1 MMDVMAA
8 EGLVN
13 VGVPASV
20 VTGVVVWIMKDFMAR
35 RKNGKANDSKTFGG
49 PCPLHEGLQT
59 DITEVKE
66 KVNNLSERQNE
77 TNVSLGKIE
86 TILNERLPK
95 K

>member
-35 RKNGKANDSKTFGG
+35 RKNGKANDSKTFAG
-49 PCPLHEGLQT
+49 PCPLHQGLQD
-59 DITEVKE
+59 DINEVKV
-66 KVNNLSERQNE
+66 KLDGVKDHQNK
-77 TNVSLGKIE
+77 TSISVAQIA
-86 TILNERLPK
+86 TILDERLPK